1 MPGNLLKDRKCYAKG
16 EFILLMKREKLE
28 EDFYR
33 EQLFKLGYFK
43 TLDGKQLYELNLIEL
58 EQIYENEKCRKEVL
72 Q

>member
-1 MPGNLLKDRKCYAKG
+1 
-16 EFILLMKREKLE
+16 MKREKLE